1 MIIGV
6 NPRGR
11 PIETQITNSA
21 IASMISGIRNGVRGY
36 IDFDQGCA
44 ASDLRDLNM

>member
-21 IASMISGIRNGVRGY
+21 IASMISGIRNGVKN
-36 IDFDQGCA
+36 DD
-44 ASDLRDLNM
+44 